1 MCAVSNTSQNT
12 GTQGQVEA
20 AICGPRITDYK
31 LSQKQSIFTS
41 EMYSTIYVGCSGNQC
56 NQCNVIKF
64 YIFLISSDN
73 FNVTYGY
80 FYHVWWRISS
90 GITVQYTA
98 HSVDFLTELSKK

>member
-1 MCAVSNTSQNT
+1 VSNTSQNT

-56 NQCNVIKF
+56 NQ
-64 YIFLISSDN
+64 
-73 FNVTYGY
+73 T
-80 FYHVWWRISS
+80 
-90 GITVQYTA
+90 
-98 HSVDFLTELSKK
+98 